1 MTVNLSP
8 HGEELLKAAQDRGV
22 RCLPEEV
29 VERALEAV
37 ARSLRVPFDGAL
49 EKRSQAVRMQAFH
62 EEHRLS
68 FDDQVTLLFGLS

>member
-1 MTVNLSP
+1 
-8 HGEELLKAAQDRGV
+8 
-22 RCLPEEV
+22 
-29 VERALEAV
+29 
-37 ARSLRVPFDGAL
+37 VPFDGAL